1 MKRQQ
6 RTSQSNAVV
15 VALALMLGSVGLL
28 AATAAAAPQF
38 TTQFALDEC
47 SWSSNGRNQYFTLRP
62 GDWFL
67 LEGEEEGE
75 VVRVQIKVLSQTK
88 RITFTDDEGES
99 LTVYA
104 RVVEEREWKDDQL
117 VEVSRNY
124 YARCVQTGD
133 VYYFGEDV
141 DIYEDGVI
149 VSHDGAWLAGKDTGA
164 GKARPGLIMPGTFLL
179 GSRYFQE
186 QAPGVALDRAEH
198 TQMGLTVKTPAGT
211 FEECV
216 EVKETT
222 PLEPGAVSTK
232 VYCAELGLVV
242 DNVVKLVKF
251 HSVGFD
257 N

>member
-1 MKRQQ
+1 MKRQR
-6 RTSQSNAVV
+6 RTSQSSAVV

-28 AATAAAAPQF
+28 AAPAVAAPQF

-47 SWSSNGRNQYFTLRP
+47 TWSSSGRNQYFTLRP

-67 LEGEEEGE
+67 LEGEEDGE

-88 RITFTDDEGES
+88 KITFTDNEGES
-99 LTVYA
+99 LTVNT

-141 DIYEDGVI
+141 DIYEEGVI
-149 VSHDGAWLAGKDTGA
+149 VSHDGAWLAGKHTGE

-186 QAPGVALDRAEH
+186 RAPGVALDRAEH
-198 TQMGLTVKTPAGT
+198 TQMGLTVTTPAGT

-251 HSVGFD
+251 HSRGFD
-257 N
+257 D

>member
-1 MKRQQ
+1 MKRQR
-6 RTSQSNAVV
+6 RTSQSSAVV

-28 AATAAAAPQF
+28 AAPAVAAPKF

-47 SWSSNGRNQYFTLRP
+47 SWSSTGRNQYFTLRP

-67 LEGEEEGE
+67 LEGEEDGE
-75 VVRVQIKVLSQTK
+75 VVRVQIKVLGETK
-88 RITFTDDEGES
+88 KITFTDDERES
-99 LTVYA
+99 LTVNT
-104 RVVEEREWKDDQL
+104 RVVEEREWKDGQL

-124 YARCVQTGD
+124 YARCDQTGD

-149 VSHDGAWLAGKDTGA
+149 VSHDGAWLAGKGTGT
-164 GKARPGLIMPGTFLL
+164 GKAFPGLIMPGTFLL

-186 QAPGVALDRAEH
+186 RAPGVALDRAEH
-198 TQMGLTVKTPAGT
+198 TQMGLTVTTPAGT

-251 HSVGFD
+251 HSGGFD

>member
-1 MKRQQ
+1 MKRQR
-6 RTSQSNAVV
+6 RTSQSSAVV

-28 AATAAAAPQF
+28 AAPAVAAPQF

-47 SWSSNGRNQYFTLRP
+47 TWSSTGRNQYFTLRP

-67 LEGEEEGE
+67 LEGEEDGE

-88 RITFTDDEGES
+88 KITFTDDEGES
-99 LTVYA
+99 LTVNT

-149 VSHDGAWLAGKDTGA
+149 VSHDGAWLAGKDTGE

-186 QAPGVALDRAEH
+186 RAPGVALDRAEH